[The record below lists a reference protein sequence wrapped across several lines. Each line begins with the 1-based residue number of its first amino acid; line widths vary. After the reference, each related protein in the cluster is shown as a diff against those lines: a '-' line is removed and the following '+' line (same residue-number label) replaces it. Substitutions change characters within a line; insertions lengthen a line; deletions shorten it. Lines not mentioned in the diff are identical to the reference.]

1 MAGLISISSSAEWA
15 NILKTHN
22 IVIADFYADWC
33 GPCKMIAPHFE
44 RLAKE
49 YAVPKK
55 VAFAR
60 STSTTTRASPSR
72 AASAPCPPLSSS
84 TAARPSTPSA
94 APTPA
99 LTSAITDALK
109 LKDKGGS
116 GEMFKSPGRSLG
128 GGAAQPAAFDLS
140 SIFSSIVLFAGLYF
154 ASLLSAR
161 VIAWFRGNY

>member
-1 MAGLISISSSAEWA
+1 
-15 NILKTHN
+15 
-22 IVIADFYADWC
+22 
-33 GPCKMIAPHFE
+33 MIAPHFE

-55 VAFAR
+55 VAFCKINVDNH
-60 STSTTTRASPSR
+60 SGISKSCGV
-72 AASAPCPPLSSS
+72 SAM
-84 TAARPSTPSA
+84 
-94 APTPA
+94 PTFVIFHGGKAINTIRGANPPA